1 MSIWKR
7 KSMALLLAEASE
19 SEKGLKRTLTAWSLV
34 ALGIGAIIGA
44 GLFVRTA
51 TAAAENAGPAV
62 TLSGFVVSCCRM
74 CFCRIVLC

>member
-1 MSIWKR
+1 MILTFNKEIMSIWNK
-7 KSMALLLAEASE
+7 KPLQQLLNEATE

-51 TAAAENAGPAV
+51 TAAALTWDCSSSRRWRRRARA
-62 TLSGFVVSCCRM
+62 
-74 CFCRIVLC
+74 